1 MTDFKSSATHHS
13 SGLKARLAAQK
24 VIREKPVSSMLTDAS
39 GITTLYFFEIEKIP
53 LLTVDQELALAR
65 GVGKAV
71 PAYGKGSAD
80 PGNSV

>member
-1 MTDFKSSATHHS
+1 MTDFKSCATHHS

-24 VIREKPVSSMLTDAS
+24 AIHEKPVSPMLTDAS
-39 GITTLYFFEIEKIP
+39 EITALYLIEIRKIP

-71 PAYGKGSAD
+71 PAYGKGRAD